1 MRRTLFA
8 ALALLAFVSTTALAQ
23 FTDFEKTRFQSLI
36 NGNQP
41 VVLHTH
47 EWWCP
52 TCRVQS
58 NVLER
63 LTKEPKFAGVTLVRA
78 SAGSDRETLAPLKVT
93 SRSIIVVFR
102 NGKQVG
108 RLDWVTDEAQIR
120 ALLEK
125 ASG

>member
-1 MRRTLFA
+1 MRRILFA
-8 ALALLAFVSTTALAQ
+8 FTALFALVATGALAQ
-23 FTDFEKTRFQSLI
+23 FAEFEKTRFQSLI
-36 NGNQP
+36 NGNTP

-52 TCRVQS
+52 TCRVQA

-63 LTKEPKFAGVTLVRA
+63 LKKEPKFAGIALVRA